1 MILTRGVVRV
11 LGRIGKAAAAALILG
26 ALAAGLWHFALAG
39 LVRGDERPSPAS
51 VAQATGSPLLIYS
64 EFGTNS
70 DAIWAA
76 RADDLSERI
85 PIATVD
91 HAAEYGIYASLSPN
105 GRYIAYTA
113 LPSSGAKPGIDSPAE
128 VWVMDSDGRHRRRLA
143 TGADLPIEPVWAPDS
158 ASLVFRRSNG
168 GDSASSFQLVRVT
181 LAGAETEM
189 LDTSQGVLPVGFA
202 PDGSLYFT
210 QFSAAGTDLE
220 QVAPSGDGVP
230 VAHLSDDFAR
240 DWHLSPDGSRLAFL
254 APRLSADIASFRAMV
269 VDIGAGK
276 ESTLKAMTAVQAEDD
291 EFNPIWRPNGELTV
305 GRLKP
310 SASGAPVLR
319 IAGDQ
324 PVGAMAAPPLGF
336 DVPLS
341 WSPDGTYLA
350 VRFFEG
356 SSAANPGRS
365 WVMVVSTT
373 GVRHTVSANSDVAVL
388 GWFGGG
394 G

>member
-1 MILTRGVVRV
+1 
-11 LGRIGKAAAAALILG
+11 
-26 ALAAGLWHFALAG
+26 
-39 LVRGDERPSPAS
+39 

-76 RADDLSERI
+76 RADDLSQRI
-85 PIATVD
+85 PIASVA
-91 HAAEYGIYASLSPN
+91 HAAEYGINAALSPD
-105 GRYIAYTA
+105 GSHIAYTV
-113 LPSSGAKPGIDSPAE
+113 LPTKASPAIDSPAE
-128 VWVMDSDGRHRRRLA
+128 VWVMDSDGRHARRLA
-143 TGADLPIEPVWAPDS
+143 TGADLPVAPVWAPDS
-158 ASLVFRRSNG
+158 SSVVFRRSSG

-181 LAGAETEM
+181 LTGTETEM
-189 LDTSQGVLPVGFA
+189 LDANEGVLPVGFSPEGA
-202 PDGSLYFT
+202 LYYT
-210 QFSAAGTDLE
+210 QFSSAGTDLG
-220 QVAPSGDGVP
+220 QVPADGGASVS

-254 APRLSADIASFRAMV
+254 APRSSADGASFSAMV
-269 VDIGAGK
+269 VGLDGGA
-276 ESTLKAMTAVQAEDD
+276 ESALKAATAVQAQDD
-291 EFNPIWRPNGELTV
+291 EFNPIWRPNGELTI
-305 GRLKP
+305 GRLDP
-310 SASGAPVLR
+310 TAPRAPVLR

-324 PVGAMAAPPLGF
+324 PVGALAAPPLGF

-356 SSAANPGRS
+356 NSAANPGRS
-365 WVMVVSTT
+365 WVMVVSIT
-373 GVRHTVSANSDVAVL
+373 GERHSVSANSDVAVL